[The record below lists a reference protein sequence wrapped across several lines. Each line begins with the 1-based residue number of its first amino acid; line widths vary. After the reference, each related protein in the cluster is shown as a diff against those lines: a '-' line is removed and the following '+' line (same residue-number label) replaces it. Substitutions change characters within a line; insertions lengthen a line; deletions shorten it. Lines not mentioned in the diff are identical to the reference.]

1 MAEEPLLAPGPSLR
15 ATRVRR
21 ILARLGR
28 VDGVRG
34 GLIVAPD
41 GFLIA
46 TTVSAGGDVD
56 ALAALTATLGREL
69 ELGVNRLEQGVFDAA
84 VFTAADGTLV
94 LGGSAV
100 GYLAVVAA
108 RAADV
113 GRIRAEMKRALAA
126 VQRVWAGRPEA

>member
-1 MAEEPLLAPGPSLR
+1 MAEPPLLAPGPSLR

-21 ILARLGR
+21 ILTRLGR
-28 VDGVRG
+28 VEGVRG
-34 GLIVAPD
+34 GLIGAPD
-41 GFLIA
+41 GFLLA
-46 TTVSAGGDVD
+46 ATVSAGGDID
-56 ALAALTATLGREL
+56 GLAALTATLGREL
-69 ELGVNRLEQGVFDAA
+69 ELGASRLEQGAFDAA

-126 VQRVWAGRPEA
+126 VQHVWAGRTEA